1 MNKDISLL
9 VFWEIMKGNNS
20 IISKI
25 QLRFNVDIE
34 TNPFYFIFFFIF
46 FFIIYLSFF
55 KSGVVPET
63 KFFFNQIRYSLEYA
77 KPQKKNSIY
86 LISLVLSQFAKYFFS
101 PVGPNPSNRTNKYLI

>member
-1 MNKDISLL
+1 
-9 VFWEIMKGNNS
+9 MKGNNS

-63 KFFFNQIRYSLEYA
+63 NFFFKSNQIFTRICQTSKE
-77 KPQKKNSIY
+77 KFDIPD
-86 LISLVLSQFAKYFFS
+86 FS
-101 PVGPNPSNRTNKYLI
+101 GFITVCEIFLLTCGTQPF